1 MKKKI
6 AILGSTGSIGVTTL
20 NIIKKDKNNF
30 EVILLST
37 NNNVSKI
44 YKQCLD
50 FKVKN
55 VIISNDRKYF
65 SWRKKFIKNKINV
78 YNNYE
83 CFKKIFKKKLDYSI
97 NAISGIDG
105 LEPTLKII
113 KFTNKIAIANKESI
127 ICGWNLIKHQL
138 NINNTKF
145 IPVDSEHFSIL
156 KLIENKKNEKI
167 KNIIITASGG
177 PFLNK
182 KIHKKIKIS
191 DALSHPNWKMG
202 KKISIDSSTLMNK
215 VFEVVEAKKIFNIK
229 IDKIKIL
236 INPNSYIHAIIIFYN
251 GIIKML
257 IHETKMDIPI
267 FNSIYSNNIDKVY
280 PTKELNLEKMNLI
293 KLSTPNLRQF
303 PLLKVLKL
311 IPKKDSLFETVLISV
326 NDELVKLFLSKK
338 IDYSKISQYLIKII
352 NFKVFKKYC
361 NVKPVSIKQIY
372 KVRNIAKSYVNNYL
386 KKNN

>member
-1 MKKKI
+1 
-6 AILGSTGSIGVTTL
+6 
-20 NIIKKDKNNF
+20 
-30 EVILLST
+30 
-37 NNNVSKI
+37 
-44 YKQCLD
+44 
-50 FKVKN
+50 
-55 VIISNDRKYF
+55 
-65 SWRKKFIKNKINV
+65 
-78 YNNYE
+78 
-83 CFKKIFKKKLDYSI
+83 
-97 NAISGIDG
+97 
-105 LEPTLKII
+105 
-113 KFTNKIAIANKESI
+113 
-127 ICGWNLIKHQL
+127 
-138 NINNTKF
+138 
-145 IPVDSEHFSIL
+145 
-156 KLIENKKNEKI
+156 
-167 KNIIITASGG
+167 
-177 PFLNK
+177 
-182 KIHKKIKIS
+182 
-191 DALSHPNWKMG
+191 
-202 KKISIDSSTLMNK
+202 MNK
-215 VFEVVEAKKIFNIK
+215 VFEVIEAKKIFNIK